1 MTNQNSVLISA
12 VAQIASS
19 ALQTGNYNTIGEIEG
34 AVQASLSS
42 IECVGLL
49 EDSGP
54 TERAHEVCDQVE
66 SKIRF
71 LCLNIAIALGCQLD
85 RKGDE
90 WIIVYEA
97 IAPHI
102 LKAIDDAI
110 CAWNEHNYSQT
121 KIHFLK
127 V

>member
-1 MTNQNSVLISA
+1 MTNQNNVLISA

-19 ALQTGNYNTIGEIEG
+19 ALQAGNYDKIGEIEE
-34 AVQASLSS
+34 AVQASLKS
-42 IECVGLL
+42 IEYVGLL
-49 EDSGP
+49 NASEP
-54 TERAHEVCDQVE
+54 TDRANEVHDQVE
-66 SKIRF
+66 GKIRF

-97 IAPHI
+97 ITPHM

-110 CAWNEHNYSQT
+110 CAWDDHKSSQT
-121 KIHFLK
+121 EIPFLK

>member
-1 MTNQNSVLISA
+1 MTNQNNVLISA

-19 ALQTGNYNTIGEIEG
+19 ALQTGNYNKIGEIEE
-34 AVQASLSS
+34 AVQASLRS

-49 EDSGP
+49 EDSVT
-54 TERAHEVCDQVE
+54 TERAHEVRDQVE
-66 SKIRF
+66 GKIRF

-97 IAPHI
+97 ITPH
-102 LKAIDDAI
+102 LLTAIDSAI
-110 CAWNEHNYSQT
+110 CAWDEHNSSQT
-121 KIHFLK
+121 EIPFLK